1 MHLAE
6 ASPVKMSLSSCTSMQ
21 RTSALSPTPH
31 TSWPIRHIYSAS
43 RQLPSME
50 LLKQGTQSPWQNATY
65 LMCFAD
71 FRRRM
76 SDSSH
81 LSVDAVTM
89 HSEMP
94 CCTAA
99 AAACMVFVSS
109 RASSLD
115 LQCLGSRWRFS
126 CCLSTCAKPA
136 HQMRILRNH
145 GRKQGHLARSIR
157 EATGPSQ
164 PCMHTC

>member
-1 MHLAE
+1 
-6 ASPVKMSLSSCTSMQ
+6 MSLSSLASMK
-21 RTSALSPTPH
+21 RTSALSQTPH
-31 TSWPIRHIYSAS
+31 TIWPIWHTYSAS
-43 RQLPSME
+43 QQLPSLE
-50 LLKQGTQSPWQNATY
+50 LLQQGARCPWQNATY

-81 LSVDAVTM
+81 SLVDAVPM

-115 LQCLGSRWRFS
+115 LQGLGSKWRCS

-136 HQMRILRNH
+136 HQMRVLRSY
-145 GRKQGHLARSIR
+145 GRKQGHLARSF
-157 EATGPSQ
+157 PLKQ
-164 PCMHTC
+164 QD